1 MTNIECCIYFVRYLI
16 VFVYFLYISFFSIKG
31 EPLVLLPIL
40 LNGSIFMGREELKLK
55 ILNGSARLI
64 ARQDKVEEKDINL
77 LIEGVMDHMMETAT
91 ELLHFDNL
99 YVQINFEEAAI
110 LSFLI
115 DDGEGRVLDLDRY
128 TGVFDNKLSEK
139 RKEGLSRLMS
149 DLSIDKREINYMRRM
164 VFSKN

>member
-1 MTNIECCIYFVRYLI
+1 
-16 VFVYFLYISFFSIKG
+16 
-31 EPLVLLPIL
+31 
-40 LNGSIFMGREELKLK
+40 MGREELKLN

-64 ARQDKVEEKDINL
+64 ARQNKVEEKDINL
-77 LIEGVMDHMMETAT
+77 LVEGVMDHMMETGS

-99 YVQINFEEAAI
+99 YVQVNFEEAAV

-139 RKEGLSRLMS
+139 RKEGLRRLIS
-149 DLSIDKREINYMRRM
+149 DLSIDKRETNYLNRIA
-164 VFSKN
+164 FSKN

>member
-1 MTNIECCIYFVRYLI
+1 
-16 VFVYFLYISFFSIKG
+16 
-31 EPLVLLPIL
+31 
-40 LNGSIFMGREELKLK
+40 MGREELKLK

-64 ARQDKVEEKDINL
+64 AQQNKVEAKDINL
-77 LIEGVMDHMMETAT
+77 LIEGVMDHMMETGT
-91 ELLHFDNL
+91 KLLHFDNL
-99 YVQINFEEAAI
+99 YVQINFEEATI

-139 RKEGLSRLMS
+139 RKEGFRRLMS
-149 DLSIDKREINYMRRM
+149 DLSIDKRETNYLRRI